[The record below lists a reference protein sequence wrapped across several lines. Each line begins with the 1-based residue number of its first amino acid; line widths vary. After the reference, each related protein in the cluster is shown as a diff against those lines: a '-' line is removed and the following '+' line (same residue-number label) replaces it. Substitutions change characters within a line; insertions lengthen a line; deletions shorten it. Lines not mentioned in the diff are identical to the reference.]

1 LSVAG
6 GLAALVAIAFI
17 VWKLTSKRFSQFDN
31 DEGTINWP
39 NLQKDPEVVPPR
51 PAPSIGAA
59 STANSTVDL
68 VKDPYAVPPL
78 PQNNGG
84 LGPYRDDASG
94 FYDPYRG
101 PVPQTFATPPTSS
114 DGHQQGWVGGEAIPM
129 STYASG
135 RASPGPNLYA
145 NAARSVSPGPNI
157 AYAAGVDPMQRT
169 GTPVQRMGTPVQRM
183 ATPVG
188 GAATFQEIVRAGTPG
203 GGAVP
208 YRTGTPGYGYGGR

>member
-1 LSVAG
+1 MG
-6 GLAALVAIAFI
+6 
-17 VWKLTSKRFSQFDN
+17 KRRINCDVT
-31 DEGTINWP
+31 GVINWP
-39 NLQKDPEVVPPR
+39 DLQKDPEVVPPR
-51 PAPSIGAA
+51 PAPSVSAG
-59 STANSTVDL
+59 TTSTVDL

-101 PVPQTFATPPTSS
+101 PVPQAFSTPPTST

-129 STYASG
+129 STYG
-135 RASPGPNLYA
+135 RTSPGPNL
-145 NAARSVSPGPNI
+145 
-157 AYAAGVDPMQRT
+157 AYGGGIVDPMQRT
-169 GTPVQRMGTPVQRM
+169 GTPVQRMATPVQRM

-188 GAATFQEIVRAGTPG
+188 GAATFHEIVRSGTPG
-203 GGAVP
+203 AAP